1 MENKQLHATLARYMN
16 FAKDSDPDEIAVEK
30 LIQGII
36 ELTESLN
43 IPKLK
48 DLEGVKKEDFPSIVR
63 LAMQNNSTSSNVRL
77 ITETDYMQIL
87 EQAYFNRVDR
97 NWDSGVE
104 SLK

>member
-1 MENKQLHATLARYMN
+1 
-16 FAKDSDPDEIAVEK
+16 
-30 LIQGII
+30 GII
-36 ELTESLN
+36 ELTELLN

-87 EQAYFNRVDR
+87 EHAYFNSVDR
-97 NWDSGVE
+97 NWNSGVE
-104 SLK
+104 SLN